1 MSNQPGNE
9 TKSRNKHNKFD
20 AWVYSSIFP
29 LPVVLCCS
37 YKEKYVGDDE
47 DRVAEYLAHHV
58 PGVVRHPVPERLMIG
73 L

>member
-1 MSNQPGNE
+1 MFHDSIISNN
-9 TKSRNKHNKFD
+9 
-20 AWVYSSIFP
+20 
-29 LPVVLCCS
+29 LPVVLGCS
-37 YKEKYVGDDE
+37 HKEKYVGDDE